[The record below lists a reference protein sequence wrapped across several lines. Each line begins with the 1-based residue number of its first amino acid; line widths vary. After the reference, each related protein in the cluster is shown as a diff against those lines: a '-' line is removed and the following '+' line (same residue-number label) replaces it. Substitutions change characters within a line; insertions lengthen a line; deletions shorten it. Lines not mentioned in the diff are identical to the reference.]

1 MTNDH
6 NSVITCSFCG
16 KTSDNVD
23 KIIKGAY
30 VNICNECI
38 TICHDMLDDKT
49 DNTVIKKNS
58 NSVYKIP
65 STIDLKN
72 YLDEYVIGQH
82 NTKKILSVSIINHLK
97 RLSNKDKDVILEK
110 ENVLMIGPSGTGKT
124 LLVKTLAKKLNLP
137 YIICDATVLSE
148 VGYVGADADSLIK
161 KLYLNSNKDV
171 TKTQHGIIFID
182 EIDKKARKSN
192 TMGKDA
198 SGEGVQQSLLKLIEG
213 TEVEI
218 EITDDSKTYSVTID
232 TTDILFIVSGAF
244 SGIEKIINSRLGV
257 KKIGFSD
264 EHINVC
270 NPVRNSILSEDII
283 KYGIIPEL
291 VGRLPIIAKLE
302 SLSKDEIKSVLLD
315 TKNSLLKQYKKLFE
329 MEKINLIFDDEVI
342 DHIVELCMKEK
353 TGIRGLRNIIE
364 EKLINVQFEIP
375 NYIKRNISVIKITKD
390 FFIGDIENP
399 ICE

>member
-38 TICHDMLDDKT
+38 IICHDMLDDKNN
-49 DNTVIKKNS
+49 NTVIKKN
-58 NSVYKIP
+58 NSLYKIP

-72 YLDEYVIGQH
+72 YLDEYVIGQ
-82 NTKKILSVSIINHLK
+82 NKTKKILSVSIINHLK

-137 YIICDATVLSE
+137 YVICDATVLSE

-161 KLYLNSNKDV
+161 KLYLNSNKDI
-171 TKTQHGIIFID
+171 TRTEHGIIFID
-182 EIDKKARKSN
+182 EIDKKARRSN
-192 TMGKDA
+192 TIGKDA

-213 TEVEI
+213 TDVEI
-218 EITDDSKTYSVTID
+218 EITDDSKTYNVTIN

-257 KKIGFSD
+257 KKIGFNDNSNSNISNSD
-264 EHINVC
+264 NVSVL
-270 NPVRNSILSEDII
+270 PGDII

-302 SLSKDEIKSVLLD
+302 SLSKDEIKSILLD
-315 TKNSLLKQYKKLFE
+315 TKNSLIKQYQKLFE
-329 MEKINLIFDDEVI
+329 MEKINLIFDDDVI
-342 DHIVELCMKEK
+342 DLIIDSCMKEK

-364 EKLINVQFEIP
+364 EKLIDVQFEIP
-375 NYIKRNISVIKITKD
+375 NYIKRNVSVVKITKD
-390 FFIGDIENP
+390 FFLGTIEHP
-399 ICE
+399 ISE